1 MALLK
6 HDINEDLSKEVLSN
20 VIVESFTEG
29 DLDTFQGGVL
39 LFLRNFKED
48 ALELSKKTGI
58 PMHSLE
64 LIKEVDGL
72 KRVLASD
79 ILLVIS
85 WFKGA
90 FSTQEAA

>member
-6 HDINEDLSKEVLSN
+6 HDVNKDLNKEVLSN
-20 VIVESFTEG
+20 VIIKSFVEG

-64 LIKEVDGL
+64 LIKEVNGL
-72 KRVLASD
+72 ERVLA
-79 ILLVIS
+79 IVLQ
-85 WFKGA
+85 
-90 FSTQEAA
+90 TQQIKRKN